1 MTRSRMTRWFAAHP
15 SAARS
20 LLGLLAAAALVGAV
34 VLVLGPLSWLI
45 AGDAVSALT
54 GKEQADAINAVR
66 QTVLAALGGASALI
80 ALGFTVRTYYLSR
93 RGQVTDRFGKAVGQ
107 LASDKLEERLGGVH
121 ALEHVMSESAVD
133 HTAVIG
139 VLCSF
144 VRARTMRERNA
155 EGEYVAEDDDP
166 ELAWIE
172 LPADVDAAMTALARR
187 PRRDEPNRPDLRAAK
202 LVGLSARSMDFSA
215 PPRLTRMFL
224 TSADLRRADL
234 RGADLR
240 GTIASA
246 ADLRHA
252 LLHRADL
259 RRASFSG
266 ADFRGAHLNGA
277 LLAGAMFE
285 GSDLR
290 DVTGLTA
297 GQLSEAYVDT
307 ETRFSPELADDP
319 WVQARLADCV
329 EWTEA
334 HDDPWACP
342 PPTRWPSAADT

>member
-1 MTRSRMTRWFAAHP
+1 MV
-15 SAARS
+15 
-20 LLGLLAAAALVGAV
+20 AAAALVGTV
-34 VLVLGPLSWLI
+34 VLVLGPLSWLV
-45 AGDAVSALT
+45 AGEAVSRLA
-54 GKEQADAINAVR
+54 GKEQADAMNAVR

-107 LASDKLEERLGGVH
+107 LASEKLEERLGGVH
-121 ALEHVMSESAVD
+121 ALEHVMAESAVD

-144 VRARTMRERNA
+144 VRARTMRPKDEQ
-155 EGEYVAEDDDP
+155 GEYVSEDDQ
-166 ELAWIE
+166 ELGWTE
-172 LPADVDAAMTALARR
+172 PAADIDAAMTALARR

-202 LVGLSARSMDFSA
+202 LVGLSVRSMDFSG

-224 TSADLRRADL
+224 TAADLRRADF

-240 GTIASA
+240 GTIATA

-259 RRASFSG
+259 RQASFDA
-266 ADFRGAHLNGA
+266 ADLRGAYLDGA
-277 LLAGAMFE
+277 RLAGAMFE

-290 DVTGLTA
+290 GVHGLSA
-297 GQLSEAYVDT
+297 AQVAEAYVDA
-307 ETRFSPELADDP
+307 ETRFSPELADHP
-319 WVQARLADCV
+319 WVQARLADCAA
-329 EWTEA
+329 WTKT
-334 HDDPWACP
+334 HPDPWACP
-342 PPTRWPSAADT
+342 PPTRWKSVPEPTSASGPKPAPEPE